1 MSVYEELNKIMSDLR
16 ASIVEAKNSAIRNG
30 GGLIF
35 AIAKAPKEFTM
46 IMLAL
51 AWGGMFLAILWALGR
66 WAYYLLLR

>member
-1 MSVYEELNKIMSDLR
+1 MTGEFITLMFW
-16 ASIVEAKNSAIRNG
+16 

-35 AIAKAPKEFTM
+35 VIAKAPKEFTM

-66 WAYYLLLR
+66 LAYYLLFG